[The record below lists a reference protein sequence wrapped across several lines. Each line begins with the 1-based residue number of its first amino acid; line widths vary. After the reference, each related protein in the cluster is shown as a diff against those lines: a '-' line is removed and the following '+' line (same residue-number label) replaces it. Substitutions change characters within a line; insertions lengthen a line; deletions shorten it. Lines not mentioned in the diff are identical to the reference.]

1 MWATSGIQGGVFAK
15 GSVILQRTKSIGGLD
30 SEKLRQKRRIR
41 LFGSMGWSSELT
53 EIKDEG

>member
-1 MWATSGIQGGVFAK
+1 MWATSGIQGGAFAK
-15 GSVILQRTKSIGGLD
+15 GSVILQRAKSIGGLD

-41 LFGSMGWSSELT
+41 LFGTMGWASGLT